1 MRSGYART
9 TVLIAAAAA
18 GLATVTLL
26 YLSLFAPWK
35 RPQKA
40 VPVVVA
46 VEDVSADTIISPSML
61 RITTVPE
68 SQLLPY
74 AATRLTEVA
83 QKVTTVPV
91 MTGEQFV
98 VSTLV
103 DKVTAFGLAGIIP
116 AGTRAMTITVD
127 SADAVSGFL
136 QPGDHVDVLATF
148 TQGSD
153 SVART
158 ILQNVTLLA
167 VNTSLMPTPRAQP
180 QGQAPGQDRAGTTQ
194 PQGAEPT
201 TTKVTIAVTPSEAER
216 LVAAQ
221 HKGKLK
227 IGLRGLNDA
236 SRFATSGAS
245 VNAIFGIAEQPGAT
259 GAFVQRPTAAQQR
272 RASVRISERRA
283 AKLRPLPPQLP
294 GYEPLPPFGPT
305 LQPEPRKIRVI
316 KGSQVQEVEVG
327 H

>member
-1 MRSGYART
+1 M
-9 TVLIAAAAA
+9 
-18 GLATVTLL
+18 
-26 YLSLFAPWK
+26 
-35 RPQKA
+35 
-40 VPVVVA
+40 
-46 VEDVSADTIISPSML
+46 
-61 RITTVPE
+61 
-68 SQLLPY
+68 
-74 AATRLTEVA
+74 
-83 QKVTTVPV
+83 
-91 MTGEQFV
+91 
-98 VSTLV
+98 
-103 DKVTAFGLAGIIP
+103 
-116 AGTRAMTITVD
+116 
-127 SADAVSGFL
+127 
-136 QPGDHVDVLATF
+136 LATF

-167 VNTSLMPTPRAQP
+167 VNTSLMPTSRAQP

-236 SRFATSGAS
+236 SRFATNGAS
-245 VNAIFGIAEQPGAT
+245 VNAIFGIAEQPGAL
-259 GAFVQRPTAAQQR
+259 VQRPTAAQQR

-283 AKLRPLPPQLP
+283 AKLRSLPSQLP

-327 H
+327 R